1 MVIYL
6 LHKWS
11 FKSFGSGFIASE
23 ITDIF
28 ISELAE
34 DLTCHFRTAPGTAVK
49 LNIIVRLGTL
59 GLKMIHKVRRGI
71 VSNQG
76 AFNLTRRRNF

>member
-1 MVIYL
+1 MRSLSTSALGQPRETKPTRGGRLVIYL

-11 FKSFGSGFIASE
+11 FKSFGAGFIASE

-49 LNIIVRLGTL
+49 LNIIVRLGT
-59 GLKMIHKVRRGI
+59 
-71 VSNQG
+71 
-76 AFNLTRRRNF
+76 